1 MDFVDI
7 VSIKIESGSGGDGA
21 IHFRKEKYVP
31 NGGPSGGDG
40 GDGGSVILE
49 ADNNLQ
55 TLLDFKYKHKFTADS
70 GEKGRVKNMYGRKAK
85 DLIIKVPVGTVVKD
99 KETGKVI
106 ADLAIPEQT
115 FIPARGGR
123 GGRGNTKFASS
134 TNKAPHYSEP
144 GVPGVERELILEL
157 KSIADVGLVGLP
169 NAGKS
174 SLLSIVSASKPKI
187 ANYPF
192 TTLTPNLG
200 VVKGSGGDGFVM
212 ADIPGL
218 IEGAHKGIGLGHK
231 FLRHVERSRLLVHI
245 VDISTENP
253 LEDFETINH
262 ELILYPGEVE
272 KKEKII
278 VLNKIDLVLQEDV
291 DKIVKEFEALGQRVF
306 CISAVT
312 KQGVKEMI
320 DFVSRVLPT
329 IAKDQSVVVEQEDDG
344 IEKVPYKIIKEADDL
359 FVIESVRI
367 QKLLELTDVYNERAL
382 NRFMKILTGAGVIKE
397 LKEMKAREG
406 DTVKVGDFQFE
417 YFPDEMEIPEELLE
431 EENE

>member
-7 VSIKIESGSGGDGA
+7 VNIKVESGSGGDGA
-21 IHFRKEKYVP
+21 IHFHREKYVP

-49 ADNNLQ
+49 ADYNLH

-70 GEKGRVKNMYGRKAK
+70 GEKGRVKNQYGKKAK

-99 KETGKVI
+99 KENGKII
-106 ADLAIPEQT
+106 ADLASSGQT
-115 FIPARGGR
+115 FVPAKGGR
-123 GGRGNTKFASS
+123 GGRGNTKFATS

-144 GVPGVERELILEL
+144 GTPGVSRELVLEL

-174 SLLSIVSASKPKI
+174 SLLSVVSASKPKI

-200 VVKGSGGDGFVM
+200 VVKASSGDGFVM

-231 FLRHVERSRLLVHI
+231 FLRHVERSRLLLHI
-245 VDISTENP
+245 VDISADNP
-253 LEDFETINH
+253 LEDFETISH

-278 VLNKIDLVLQEDV
+278 VLNKTDLLLPEDV
-291 DKIVKEFEALGQRVF
+291 SEIMQQFEALGAGKVF
-306 CISAVT
+306 TISAVT
-312 KQGVKEMI
+312 GQGVKELI
-320 DFVSRVLPT
+320 DFISKVLPS
-329 IAKDQSVVVEQEDDG
+329 IPADQSVIIEDD
-344 IEKVPYKIIKEADDL
+344 EAAAREPYKIIKEGADL
-359 FVIESVRI
+359 FIIESQRI
-367 QKLLELTDVYNERAL
+367 QKLLELTDVYDERAL
-382 NRFMKILTGAGVIKE
+382 NRFMKILTGAGVIQK

-417 YFPDEMEIPEELLE
+417 YFPDEV
-431 EENE
+431 ENQ

>member
-7 VSIKIESGSGGDGA
+7 VSIKVESGSGGDGA
-21 IHFRKEKYVP
+21 IHFHREKYVP

-55 TLLDFKYKHKFTADS
+55 TLLDFKYKHKFVAES
-70 GEKGRVKNMYGRKAK
+70 GEKGRVKNQYGKKAK
-85 DLIIKVPVGTVVKD
+85 DLIIKVPLGTVVKD
-99 KETGKVI
+99 KETNKVI
-106 ADLAIPEQT
+106 ADLSSPAQT

-144 GVPGVERELILEL
+144 GVPGIERELILEL

-200 VVKGSGGDGFVM
+200 VVKGPGGDGFVM

-231 FLRHVERSRLLVHI
+231 FLRHVERSRLLIHI
-245 VDISTENP
+245 VDISAENP
-253 LEDFETINH
+253 VEDFQTINH

-278 VLNKIDLVLQEDV
+278 VLNKIDLVLPEDMEQ
-291 DKIVKEFEALGQRVF
+291 IVKDFEALGQKVF

-320 DFVSRVLPT
+320 DFVGKVLQSIP
-329 IAKDQSVVVEQEDDG
+329 KDQSVRIEQE
-344 IEKVPYKIIKEADDL
+344 EEAAEREPYKIIKESSDL
-359 FVIESVRI
+359 FIIESVRI
-367 QKLLELTDVYNERAL
+367 QKLLELTDVYDERAL
-382 NRFMKILTGAGVIKE
+382 NRFMKILTGAGVIAK

-417 YFPDEMEIPEELLE
+417 YFPDEEEDRVFKE
-431 EENE
+431 E